1 MSIIEFIFKD
11 LIVNIVGKTTS
22 LSTQLSD
29 VFISRID
36 HIIQGACEDDIKD
49 QIAFKSSSLDN
60 CVVKRCR
67 VACSKALLQWDWGE
81 RGTSYQ
87 ALICRPRAIFN
98 GRACSQACC
107 RASNSLYCTRNL
119 GPELSPSV

>member
-1 MSIIEFIFKD
+1 MSITDVNRGLTAISIIEFILKD
-11 LIVNIVGKTTS
+11 LIVNIVGKTS
-22 LSTQLSD
+22 LCTQLSD

-36 HIIQGACEDDIKD
+36 HTIHGACEDDIKD

-67 VACSKALLQWDWGE
+67 VACTQALLQWDWGE

-98 GRACSQACC
+98 GRACSQA
-107 RASNSLYCTRNL
+107 S
-119 GPELSPSV
+119 